1 MSAKFIHGFI
11 KEQNDMSDLLS
22 IHQVVIEKAIKLL
35 EASGATYAI
44 QYNGNTYGTLQVKP
58 APLRQRRYAK
68 GETSAHYLPIIGG
81 LKVGE
86 GASVPMSYFD
96 PRILSSNISGY
107 CVHHWGA
114 SNAMTK
120 INRKNQTIE
129 VIRLG

>member
-1 MSAKFIHGFI
+1 
-11 KEQNDMSDLLS
+11 MSDLLS

-58 APLRQRRYAK
+58 APLRKRHYAK
-68 GETSAHYLPIIGG
+68 GETMAHYLPIIGG
-81 LKVGE
+81 LKTGQS
-86 GASVPMSYFD
+86 ASVPMSYFD

-107 CVHHWGA
+107 CVHNWGA

-120 INRKNQTIE
+120 INREKQTIE
-129 VIRLG
+129 VVRLG

>member
-1 MSAKFIHGFI
+1 
-11 KEQNDMSDLLS
+11 MSDLLS
-22 IHQVVIEKAIKLL
+22 IHQVAVEKAIKLL

-81 LKVGE
+81 LKNGQS
-86 GASVPMSYFD
+86 ASVPMSYFD

-107 CVHHWGA
+107 CVHNWGA
-114 SNAMTK
+114 GNAVTK
-120 INRKNQTIE
+120 LNREKQTIE
-129 VIRLG
+129 VLRVG